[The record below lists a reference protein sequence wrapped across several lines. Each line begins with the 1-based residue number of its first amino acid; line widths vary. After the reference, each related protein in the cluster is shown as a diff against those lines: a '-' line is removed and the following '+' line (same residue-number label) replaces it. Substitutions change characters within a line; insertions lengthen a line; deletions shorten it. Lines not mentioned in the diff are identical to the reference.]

1 MTNILLVD
9 DSALITSGLK
19 IILESTNDFQVVG
32 ICHDGRSAIAFCE
45 KNQVDLVLM
54 DVRMPGMDGVT
65 ATQQITEVYQIPVI
79 ILTTFDEDRYIEEGI
94 RNGASGYLLK
104 TTPPEAVIQAIKSVL
119 QGQTILSKEILV
131 KATQQ
136 LGNKNDQEADLSLLT
151 EREQEIAYLV
161 AKGMTNKVI
170 AQTLFLSEGTVHNNL
185 SMILKKLNLDHRTQL
200 AIYVLT
206 GEVMT

>member
-1 MTNILLVD
+1 MASLL
-9 DSALITSGLK
+9 
-19 IILESTNDFQVVG
+19 
-32 ICHDGRSAIAFCE
+32 
-45 KNQVDLVLM
+45 
-54 DVRMPGMDGVT
+54 
-65 ATQQITEVYQIPVI
+65 
-79 ILTTFDEDRYIEEGI
+79 

-185 SMILKKLNLDHRTQL
+185 SMI
-200 AIYVLT
+200 
-206 GEVMT
+206 

>member
-1 MTNILLVD
+1 MASLL
-9 DSALITSGLK
+9 
-19 IILESTNDFQVVG
+19 
-32 ICHDGRSAIAFCE
+32 
-45 KNQVDLVLM
+45 
-54 DVRMPGMDGVT
+54 
-65 ATQQITEVYQIPVI
+65 
-79 ILTTFDEDRYIEEGI
+79 